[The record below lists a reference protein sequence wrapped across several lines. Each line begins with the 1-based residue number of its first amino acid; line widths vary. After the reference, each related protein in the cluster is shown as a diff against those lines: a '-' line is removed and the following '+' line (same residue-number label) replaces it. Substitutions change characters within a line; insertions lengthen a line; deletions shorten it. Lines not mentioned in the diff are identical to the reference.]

1 MRSQVLL
8 VSLALLSSACASTR
22 MTSMVAPDAA
32 NTAYRRILV
41 LAAYDDLEMMQAA
54 ELRMQA
60 VGSASARNR
69 AGALVCDP
77 VCRAPGEMS
86 EFIPAH
92 TILFPGREYSA
103 EELRAILHE
112 HRIDAT
118 LILSPTAA
126 GVSESYVPPTLVTS
140 CSRWG
145 STTSCTSRPVGGG
158 TIRRPWATY
167 AARLYDA
174 RTAATVWIATSRTN
188 GSMMSDAS
196 SLIASMAQE
205 TLNKLLAD
213 KKIL

>member
-1 MRSQVLL
+1 
-8 VSLALLSSACASTR
+8 
-22 MTSMVAPDAA
+22 MTSMVAPDAE
-32 NTAYRRILV
+32 NMAYRRVLV

-54 ELRMQA
+54 EVRMQA

-69 AGALVCDP
+69 AGTLVCDP
-77 VCRAPGEMS
+77 VCRAQGEMS
-86 EFIPAH
+86 EFVPAH
-92 TILFPGREYSA
+92 TILYPGREYSA
-103 EELRAILHE
+103 EELRAILSE

-118 LILSPTAA
+118 LVLSPTAA
-126 GVSESYVPPTLVTS
+126 GVSESYVPPTFVTS
-140 CSRWG
+140 CANWG

-174 RTAATVWIATSRTN
+174 RTGATVWIATSRTN
-188 GSMMSDAS
+188 GSMLSDAS

-213 KKIL
+213 RKIL

>member
-1 MRSQVLL
+1 
-8 VSLALLSSACASTR
+8 
-22 MTSMVAPDAA
+22 MVAPDAE
-32 NTAYRRILV
+32 NMAYRRVLV

-54 ELRMQA
+54 EVRMQA

-69 AGALVCDP
+69 AGTLVCDP
-77 VCRAPGEMS
+77 VCRAQGEMS
-86 EFIPAH
+86 EFVPAH
-92 TILFPGREYSA
+92 TILYPGREYSA
-103 EELRAILHE
+103 EELRAILSE

-118 LILSPTAA
+118 LVLSPTAA
-126 GVSESYVPPTLVTS
+126 GVSESYVPPTFVTS
-140 CSRWG
+140 CANWG

-174 RTAATVWIATSRTN
+174 RTGATVWIATSRTN
-188 GSMMSDAS
+188 GSMLSDAS

-213 KKIL
+213 RKIL